1 MKKIIIEN
9 QDGGKEIFVPTE
21 WKDVSLGT
29 YVKIAKLEEVKSQ
42 FLFEEIF
49 LLKVIEVLCKVEEGE
64 VDELTIE
71 QIEEIAN
78 DLKFLQDQNGWN
90 LQPTIEIDGQVYVFP
105 KDMNKLTMGEYISV
119 KTFQE
124 KFNGSADA
132 IPYILAVILRKGIM
146 MNGKWI
152 QSRFEVEDLETRKNL
167 FLAQSIDKM
176 MGAVDFFLG
185 GKKISMTSTEASI
198 PKV

>member
-1 MKKIIIEN
+1 
-9 QDGGKEIFVPTE
+9 
-21 WKDVSLGT
+21 
-29 YVKIAKLEEVKSQ
+29 
-42 FLFEEIF
+42 
-49 LLKVIEVLCKVEEGE
+49 
-64 VDELTIE
+64 
-71 QIEEIAN
+71 
-78 DLKFLQDQNGWN
+78 
-90 LQPTIEIDGQVYVFP
+90 
-105 KDMNKLTMGEYISV
+105 V

-185 GKKISMTSTEASI
+185 GKKISMTNTEASI